1 MTQSGR
7 KVIIINRKILLQVRQ
22 RLKVGYKAKQNCLE
36 ETQHYIQK
44 SKIINNRMKKAI
56 TAPPKKKPRNS
67 NYTNIRQNRLFKGKI
82 EYKT

>member
-44 SKIINNRMKKAI
+44 SKIINNRMKKSNHC
-56 TAPPKKKPRNS
+56 PQKNPRNS